1 MTNKLYK
8 LMNWP
13 LIEEIIYS
21 ESCHPGEVLGAHQA
35 GTQTLIQAF
44 FPKAK
49 KVTLCVPSLDYEKN
63 MELADEDGFYAALVP
78 SYGKLD
84 YYYIVKDVDGESK
97 KVFDPYSFGTVFEDQ
112 MTSTDVQK

>member
-49 KVTLCVPSLDYEKN
+49 K
-63 MELADEDGFYAALVP
+63 ALII
-78 SYGKLD
+78 L
-84 YYYIVKDVDGESK
+84 
-97 KVFDPYSFGTVFEDQ
+97 
-112 MTSTDVQK
+112 